1 MHPIVTLQSHIRAS
15 AYAKLCH
22 ACSLVTEN
30 IILAPSEIAST
41 ESSTI
46 KEGISVRPYAKL
58 KHNLHFCSL
67 DNPSYGRGK

>member
-1 MHPIVTLQSHIRAS
+1 M
-15 AYAKLCH
+15 YAIW
-22 ACSLVTEN
+22 SLEEYM
-30 IILAPSEIAST
+30 ILAPSEIAST

-67 DNPSYGRGK
+67 DNPSYGHVK